1 MLRAVKLCQSSSMS
15 GPSAQVKPISPK
27 MAASSSITWPIGCK
41 VPRPS
46 GRAGRLTSTFSD
58 ASLAASAEAPSA
70 PLRASSAASISPLS
84 WLTRA
89 PNSLRC
95 SGASP
100 PRVFIRPVTLPFFPS
115 AATRATSRAARSAA
129 CCTAPSASLRIV
141 ERSSILRYSNRLRWA
156 EHEKGSL
163 RSRLPLLDF
172 LAVPP
177 HAARQ
182 SLLEGGLGL
191 IDQGLKRGGL
201 PHRQIG
207 HDLAVDLDPG
217 LQDAVHELRV
227 GEAML
232 ARRGVDALDPQAA
245 ERALLVAP
253 IAIGILQAL
262 LDLLDADAE
271 RSLGAAAIAL
281 GELEDLLVTSVCGH
295 APLDACHGLPLVG
308 EEVALDDARVGLRHQ
323 RHAGLLAQEPV

>member
-1 MLRAVKLCQSSSMS
+1 MAVT
-15 GPSAQVKPISPK
+15 
-27 MAASSSITWPIGCK
+27 SSIAWPIGCRL
-41 VPRPS
+41 PWPS
-46 GRAGRLTSTFSD
+46 GSVGMLTSVLSLR
-58 ASLAASAEAPSA
+58 SLAERAEALSA

-84 WLTRA
+84 WFTRA
-89 PNSLRC
+89 PNSLRW

-100 PRVFIRPVTLPFFPS
+100 PRVFIRPVTLPFLPR

-129 CCTAPSASLRIV
+129 CCTALSASLRIV
-141 ERSSILRYSNRLRWA
+141 EKSSILRYSEPNTK
-156 EHEKGSL
+156 KGSL
-163 RSRLPLLDF
+163 RSRLPPSDF

-177 HAARQ
+177 HAARP

-191 IDQGLKRGGL
+191 FDQGLKRRRF

-245 ERALLVAP
+245 ERALLVAAVAGRLFHGP
-253 IAIGILQAL
+253 P
-262 LDLLDADAE
+262 
-271 RSLGAAAIAL
+271 RRP
-281 GELEDLLVTSVCGH
+281 H
-295 APLDACHGLPLVG
+295 APPPRPLAPAPPAPLPPRSPPV
-308 EEVALDDARVGLRHQ
+308 Q
-323 RHAGLLAQEPV
+323 RRCPA